1 MSLRK
6 EFQEF
11 ALKGNVVDLAVGVII
26 GVAFGKIVSALVEN
40 IFSPIVGYLVGGV
53 SLTDMA
59 GNIPTPTKPIL
70 IKYGVL
76 LQAMFDFLII
86 ASVLF
91 MVIKAM
97 NTLKKRMEAQAAA
110 APAAP
115 AVPAAPSPSEAYLK
129 DIRDDIRAMAKR

>member
-6 EFQEF
+6 EFQDF

-26 GVAFGKIVSALVEN
+26 GVAFGKIVSTMVEN
-40 IFSPIVGYLVGGV
+40 IFSPVVGYLVGGV
-53 SLTDMA
+53 NLTDLSA
-59 GNIPTPTKPIL
+59 NIPTPSKPIL
-70 IKYGVL
+70 IKDGVL
-76 LQAMFDFLII
+76 LQATFDFLII

-97 NTLKKRMEAQAAA
+97 NTFKKRMEAQAAA
-110 APAAP
+110 AAVAPAAP
-115 AVPAAPSPSEAYLK
+115 AAPSSSEAYLK